1 MAKSLE
7 QTVDFGQFLLLTK
20 AAKSCL
26 TKRAFS
32 SQLRCDRRNL
42 SNNALIVLFQ
52 YTIPGPITLRR
63 GDAVYVRAEN
73 GKNLIAQIDT
83 MWTAPE

>member
-1 MAKSLE
+1 MCFYHWP
-7 QTVDFGQFLLLTK
+7 QTK
-20 AAKSCL
+20 
-26 TKRAFS
+26 
-32 SQLRCDRRNL
+32 
-42 SNNALIVLFQ
+42 NALLHLSKFLPNVTLNVLQ

>member
-1 MAKSLE
+1 MNFDL
-7 QTVDFGQFLLLTK
+7 F
-20 AAKSCL
+20 CL
-26 TKRAFS
+26 
-32 SQLRCDRRNL
+32 
-42 SNNALIVLFQ
+42 Q